1 MDDVCRQGIVE
12 RIDRRLAWIF
22 ALSLVFH
29 AAGVWAL
36 RLVDPQR
43 EREEIVVAPAP
54 VFAPI
59 VHAKLAEPDPNQ
71 NLNPSQNQSG
81 PSTTRRRRRSAQGE
95 RSVDVAG
102 AVRRMGLLK
111 TLTSRGDDGQLVD
124 QLKRGSAPI
133 DSEEALARASGVATS
148 GDGEA
153 LRGRGGEAGQQRGGS
168 DLRAG
173 GPSEVTVGERGA
185 EHRVAARMDLG
196 AVEPTGG
203 APDGAWLSAALRQR
217 IGALRACWERSLH
230 AGALAGGKLDL
241 RLDVAASGGVA
252 DVAVEHDTVGDPT
265 LARCVQV
272 RIRGW
277 HLPSVGHRFVVSFPV
292 VLITR

>member
-43 EREEIVVAPAP
+43 EHEEIVVAPAP
-54 VFAPI
+54 VFAP
-59 VHAKLAEPDPNQ
+59 VVRAKIDVSATVNA
-71 NLNPSQNQSG
+71 NG
-81 PSTTRRRRRSAQGE
+81 PSTSRRKRRSAQGE
-95 RSVDVAG
+95 RTSNLAADV
-102 AVRRMGLLK
+102 RKFGLLK
-111 TLTSRGDDGQLVD
+111 TLTSRGDDGGLVD

-133 DSEEALARASGVATS
+133 DSDEALARASGVATS

-153 LRGRGGEAGQQRGGS
+153 LRVHGGEAGLERRGA

-173 GPSEVTVGERGA
+173 GPSEVAVGERGA

-196 AVEPTGG
+196 RVEPTGG
-203 APDGAWLSAALRQR
+203 APDGTWLAVALRQR
-217 IGALRACWERSLH
+217 MGALRACWERSLH

-241 RLDVAASGGVA
+241 RLDVAASGDVA
-252 DVAVEHDTVGDPT
+252 DVAVERDTVGDPT

-277 HLPSVGHRFVVSFPV
+277 RLPSVGHRFVVSFPV

>member
-1 MDDVCRQGIVE
+1 MDDVYRQGIVE

-22 ALSLVFH
+22 ALSLLFH

-43 EREEIVVAPAP
+43 EHDEIVVAPAP
-54 VFAPI
+54 VFAPV
-59 VHAKLAEPDPNQ
+59 VHAKIDVNEHANANPNA
-71 NLNPSQNQSG
+71 NGVRKRRVAG
-81 PSTTRRRRRSAQGE
+81 PRKT
-95 RSVDVAG
+95 VDVAG

-111 TLTSRGDDGQLVD
+111 TLTSRGDDGALVD

-133 DSEEALARASGVATS
+133 DSDEALARASGVATN

-153 LRGRGGEAGQQRGGS
+153 LRVRGGEAGVQRRGA
-168 DLRAG
+168 DLSAG
-173 GPSEVTVGERGA
+173 GPSEVTVGDRAA
-185 EHRVAARMDLG
+185 EHRVVARMDLG

-203 APDGAWLSAALRQR
+203 APDGTWLQAVIRQR

-230 AGALAGGKLDL
+230 ASALAGGKLDL
-241 RLDVAASGGVA
+241 RLEVSAAGDVAA
-252 DVAVEHDTVGDPT
+252 VAVERDTVGDPT

-277 HLPSVGHRFVVSFPV
+277 RLPSVGHRFVVSFPV